1 LLKKNKK
8 MKKFIVVALA
18 LIISVS
24 ATYAQSTNQIAPA
37 SGDIIVNTGTV
48 TKKLNISSGVSGII
62 VAANVVVNSGTGAGT
77 IQPQVSF
84 DGVTYFNQGSPY
96 TITATTPQQAVIL
109 TLTAPTPQYIQF
121 VVTGAGT
128 VNETVKIFYR
138 ATKYQPTP

>member
-8 MKKFIVVALA
+8 MKKFIVIALA
-18 LIISVS
+18 LIIGISS
-24 ATYAQSTNQIAPA
+24 SFAQSTNQIAPA
-37 SGDIIVNTGTV
+37 PGDVIVNTGTV
-48 TKKLNISSGVSGII
+48 TKKLNISSGLSGII
-62 VAANVVVNSGTGAGT
+62 VGANIVVNSGTGAGS

-84 DGVTYFNQGSPY
+84 DGVTYYNSGSAY
-96 TITATTPQQAVIL
+96 TITAATPQQATIL

-121 VVTGAGT
+121 VVTGSGV